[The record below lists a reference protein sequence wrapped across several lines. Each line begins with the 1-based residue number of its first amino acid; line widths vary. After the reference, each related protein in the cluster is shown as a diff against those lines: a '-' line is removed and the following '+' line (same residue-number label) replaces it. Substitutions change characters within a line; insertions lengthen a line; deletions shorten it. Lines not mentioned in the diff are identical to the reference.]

1 MGWPAQ
7 QPGDPGGPD
16 LTVALG
22 LLELFLPVSLISVQR
37 GQYHT
42 CQNSAQYFLSTFSGP
57 HAVHSPLLMDLKAL
71 GANPLNSPVINP
83 FHR

>member
-37 GQYHT
+37 GHHHT
-42 CQNSAQYFLSTFSGP
+42 CQNSAQLFPEHFLWATRCSQPLTNGLEGP
-57 HAVHSPLLMDLKAL
+57 WSQSPQQ
-71 GANPLNSPVINP
+71 PSY
-83 FHR
+83 